1 MVQVQ
6 KARVNTEE
14 TIITIFLRTYEIST
28 YLMVLSSLCHIETTE
43 ILEHYV
49 LNFGEFHPDEYVL
62 IPICACSLRI
72 TVSLSCQTKFPNV
85 PLSLSFTKRFEG
97 E

>member
-6 KARVNTEE
+6 KARVNAEK

-43 ILEHYV
+43 ILEH
-49 LNFGEFHPDEYVL
+49 
-62 IPICACSLRI
+62 
-72 TVSLSCQTKFPNV
+72 
-85 PLSLSFTKRFEG
+85 
-97 E
+97 